1 MTAAGERVRVQRR
14 RLAAPDVAAMSE
26 EIDAQSML
34 GEALLR
40 SLMRAQ
46 LKLAGVVLVLLV
58 VTLGSLPLI
67 FNLLPRIR
75 RLHLLGIPLPWL
87 LLGVLVYPVL
97 LGLGWFYV
105 RYAERNEA
113 GFVRLLSADRGE
125 HRSDEGVRRAAEGR
139 GATERTSAGRG
150 ATDSTPADR

>member
-1 MTAAGERVRVQRR
+1 MTEPAERVRVQRR
-14 RLAAPDVAAMSE
+14 RSAAPDVAAMSE

-40 SLMRAQ
+40 SLMRTQ
-46 LKLAGVVLVLLV
+46 LRLAAVVLVLLA

-67 FNLLPRIR
+67 FDLLPGIR
-75 RLHLLGIPLPWL
+75 RLHVLGIPLPWL

-113 GFVRLLSADRGE
+113 GFVRLISADHSE
-125 HRSDEGVRRAAEGR
+125 
-139 GATERTSAGRG
+139 
-150 ATDSTPADR
+150 PPIADR

>member
-1 MTAAGERVRVQRR
+1 MTESDERVRVQRR
-14 RLAAPDVAAMSE
+14 RNAAPDVVAMSH
-26 EIDAQSML
+26 EIDAQSTV

-46 LKLAGVVLVLLV
+46 LRLAAVVLVLLAA
-58 VTLGSLPLI
+58 TLGSLPLI
-67 FNLLPRIR
+67 FELLPGIR
-75 RLHLLGIPLPWL
+75 RLHVLGIPLPWL

-113 GFVRLLSADRGE
+113 GFVRLLSADE
-125 HRSDEGVRRAAEGR
+125 R
-139 GATERTSAGRG
+139 GAPDGMSA
-150 ATDSTPADR
+150 DP

>member
-1 MTAAGERVRVQRR
+1 MTAPEERRIRVERR
-14 RLAAPDVAAMSE
+14 RTIAPDGTAMSQ
-26 EIDAQSML
+26 EIDAQSQL

-46 LKLAGVVLVLLV
+46 LRLAGVVLLLLA
-58 VTLGSLPLI
+58 VTLGGLPLI
-67 FNLLPRIR
+67 FELAPGVR
-75 RLHLLGIPLPWL
+75 RLHVLGIPLPWL

-113 GFVRLLSADRGE
+113 GFVRLVDR
-125 HRSDEGVRRAAEGR
+125 
-139 GATERTSAGRG
+139 T
-150 ATDSTPADR
+150 

>member
-1 MTAAGERVRVQRR
+1 MTAADGPAPRHRPDGPGPRVRVQRR
-14 RLAAPDVAAMSE
+14 RNAAADVAAMSQ

-46 LKLAGVVLVLLV
+46 LRLAAVVLFLLA
-58 VTLGSLPLI
+58 VTLGSLPLA
-67 FNLLPRIR
+67 FDVLPGIR
-75 RLHLLGIPLPWL
+75 RLHVVGIPLPWL

-113 GFVRLLSADRGE
+113 GFMRLVGRPGAGTAGQAGTVGDR
-125 HRSDEGVRRAAEGR
+125 
-139 GATERTSAGRG
+139 
-150 ATDSTPADR
+150 

>member
-1 MTAAGERVRVQRR
+1 MTERAERVRVERR
-14 RLAAPDVAAMSE
+14 RNAAPDVAAMSE

-40 SLMRAQ
+40 SLMRTQ
-46 LKLAGVVLVLLV
+46 LRLAAVVLALLA

-67 FNLLPRIR
+67 FELSPGIR
-75 RLHLLGIPLPWL
+75 RLHVLGIPLPWL

-97 LGLGWFYV
+97 LGLGWFYM

-113 GFVRLLSADRGE
+113 GFVRLISADE
-125 HRSDEGVRRAAEGR
+125 
-139 GATERTSAGRG
+139 RG
-150 ATDSTPADR
+150 ATDGTSADP

>member
-1 MTAAGERVRVQRR
+1 MTMPGDRVRVQRR
-14 RLAAPDVAAMSE
+14 RSAAPDVVAMSR
-26 EIDAQSML
+26 EIDEQSML

-46 LKLAGVVLVLLV
+46 LRLAAVVLVLLA

-67 FNLLPRIR
+67 FDVVPGIR
-75 RLHLLGIPLPWL
+75 RLHVLGIPLPWL

-113 GFVRLLSADRGE
+113 GFVRVLSADQGE
-125 HRSDEGVRRAAEGR
+125 HPSDEGARRAA
-139 GATERTSAGRG
+139 AGRG
-150 ATDSTPADR
+150 ATDKLGRAGDR

>member
-1 MTAAGERVRVQRR
+1 MTGPEERRVRVERR
-14 RLAAPDVAAMSE
+14 RNVAPDGTAMSQ
-26 EIDAQSML
+26 EIDAQSQL

-46 LKLAGVVLVLLV
+46 LRLAGVVLLLLA
-58 VTLGSLPLI
+58 VTLGGLPLI
-67 FNLLPRIR
+67 FELAPGVR
-75 RLHLLGIPLPWL
+75 RMHVLGIPLPWL

-113 GFVRLLSADRGE
+113 GFVRLVDR
-125 HRSDEGVRRAAEGR
+125 
-139 GATERTSAGRG
+139 T
-150 ATDSTPADR
+150 

>member
-1 MTAAGERVRVQRR
+1 MTAADGPAPRHRPDGRGQRVRVQRR
-14 RLAAPDVAAMSE
+14 RNAAADVAAMSQ

-46 LKLAGVVLVLLV
+46 LRLAAVVLFLLA
-58 VTLGSLPLI
+58 VTLGSLPLA
-67 FNLLPRIR
+67 FDVLPGIR
-75 RLHLLGIPLPWL
+75 RLHVVGIPLPWL

-113 GFVRLLSADRGE
+113 GFMRLVGRPGAGPAGTAGE
-125 HRSDEGVRRAAEGR
+125 R
-139 GATERTSAGRG
+139 
-150 ATDSTPADR
+150 

>member
-1 MTAAGERVRVQRR
+1 
-14 RLAAPDVAAMSE
+14 MSQ

-40 SLMRAQ
+40 SLMRTQ
-46 LKLAGVVLVLLV
+46 LRLAAVVLVLLA

-67 FNLLPRIR
+67 FDRLPVVR

-113 GFVRLLSADRGE
+113 GFVRLMSADQGE
-125 HRSDEGVRRAAEGR
+125 HPSDEGARRAA
-139 GATERTSAGRG
+139 AGRG
-150 ATDSTPADR
+150 TTEKMSADQGDHPEHRP

>member
-1 MTAAGERVRVQRR
+1 MTTPERGRVRVERR
-14 RLAAPDVAAMSE
+14 RSVAPDATAMSQ
-26 EIDAQSML
+26 EIDAQSQL

-46 LKLAGVVLVLLV
+46 LRLAVVVLSLLAI
-58 VTLGSLPLI
+58 TLGSLPLI
-67 FNLLPRIR
+67 FELAPGVR
-75 RLHLLGIPLPWL
+75 HTHVLGIPLPWL

-113 GFVRLLSADRGE
+113 GFVRLVDR
-125 HRSDEGVRRAAEGR
+125 
-139 GATERTSAGRG
+139 
-150 ATDSTPADR
+150 P

>member
-1 MTAAGERVRVQRR
+1 MSEPVERVRVQRR
-14 RLAAPDVAAMSE
+14 RNAAPDVVAMSQ

-46 LKLAGVVLVLLV
+46 LRLAAVVLVLLAA
-58 VTLGSLPLI
+58 TLGSLPLI
-67 FNLLPRIR
+67 FDVVPGIR
-75 RLHLLGIPLPWL
+75 RVQLLGIPLPWL

-105 RYAERNEA
+105 RYAERNEV
-113 GFVRLLSADRGE
+113 GFMRLLGRPGE
-125 HRSDEGVRRAAEGR
+125 R
-139 GATERTSAGRG
+139 
-150 ATDSTPADR
+150 

>member
-1 MTAAGERVRVQRR
+1 
-14 RLAAPDVAAMSE
+14 MSQ

-40 SLMRAQ
+40 SLMRTQ
-46 LKLAGVVLVLLV
+46 LRLAAVVLVLLV

-67 FNLLPRIR
+67 FDVLPGIR
-75 RLHLLGIPLPWL
+75 RLHLLGIPVPWL

-113 GFVRLLSADRGE
+113 AFVRIVDKS
-125 HRSDEGVRRAAEGR
+125 
-139 GATERTSAGRG
+139 
-150 ATDSTPADR
+150 